1 MDETQGGGLPPE
13 NVSENPSGFPDDP
26 FGASPPEVAPPAA
39 LEKVPGGGNGA
50 RTPPPPPPEDNE
62 DDEEGGMLRMSFME
76 HLEELRSRIIKA
88 LYGFGVIFL
97 VCVIFSNYL
106 FKIVERPGL
115 IALKNTGNPKAG
127 FIAID
132 PMEQFSIIW
141 VWTPVV
147 AALFLGSPWIL
158 WQVWSFIS
166 PGLYQREKK
175 WAVPFV
181 LSTAGLFILGG
192 VFGYYVAFPYG
203 MSFLF
208 GLGGF
213 ADVTPM
219 ITIDNYFDKFVDV
232 LLGIGLVFELPVLI
246 FFLSLLR
253 VVSPS
258 FLLNNSRYAILAIVV
273 LAAIVTPTP
282 DVFNLMLFAVPMC
295 LLFFLGIFASYLLV
309 LRRDNRRFPWLAFF
323 RWLAVVIVVLA
334 LFVVV
339 AVVAYHFHLTWRSP
353 FLVK

>member
-1 MDETQGGGLPPE
+1 MDETTINP
-13 NVSENPSGFPDDP
+13 PSGFPDDP
-26 FGASPPEVAPPAA
+26 FAPPPAETAPPVA
-39 LEKVPGGGNGA
+39 LEKAAGSGG
-50 RTPPPPPPEDNE
+50 RTPPPPPPPDGDGE

-76 HLEELRSRIIKA
+76 HLEELRARILKA
-88 LYGFGVIFL
+88 LYGFGAIFL
-97 VCVIFSNYL
+97 LCVVFSNHL

-115 IALKNTGNPKAG
+115 IALKNTGIPGAH

-158 WQVWSFIS
+158 YQVWAFIS
-166 PGLYQREKK
+166 PGLYSREKK

-181 LSTAGLFILGG
+181 LCTAGLFILGG
-192 VFGYYVAFPYG
+192 VFGYFVAFPYG

-213 ADVTPM
+213 ADVTPL

-232 LLGIGLVFELPVLI
+232 MLGIGLVFELPVLI

-258 FLLNNSRYAILAIVV
+258 FLLNNSRYAILAIVIV
-273 LAAIVTPTP
+273 AAIVTPTP

-295 LLFFLGIFASYLLV
+295 MLFFLGIFASYLLV
-309 LRRDNRRFPWLAFF
+309 LRREHRRFPWKAFLTWVAIAVALIAF
-323 RWLAVVIVVLA
+323 CVLIAVVE
-334 LFVVV
+334 FH
-339 AVVAYHFHLTWRSP
+339 YHLTWRPP
-353 FLVK
+353 FLIK

>member
-13 NVSENPSGFPDDP
+13 HVSGNPSGFPDDP
-26 FGASPPEVAPPAA
+26 FGASPPEVPPPAA
-39 LEKVPGGGNGA
+39 LEKVAGGNGA

-62 DDEEGGMLRMSFME
+62 GDEEEGMLRMSFME

-88 LYGFGVIFL
+88 LYGFGLIFL

-147 AALFLGSPWIL
+147 AALFLGSARLL

-166 PGLYQREKK
+166 PGLYQRAKK
-175 WAVPFV
+175 WAVPLV

-192 VFGYYVAFPYG
+192 VFGYFVAFPYG

-232 LLGIGLVFELPVLI
+232 MLGIGLVFELPVLI
-246 FFLSLLR
+246 FMLSLLR

-258 FLLNNSRYAILAIVV
+258 FLLNNSRYAILAIVIV
-273 LAAIVTPTP
+273 AAIVTPTP

-295 LLFFLGIFASYLLV
+295 MLFFLGIFASYLLV
-309 LRRDNRRFPWLAFF
+309 LRREHRRFPWKAFLTWVAIAVALIAF
-323 RWLAVVIVVLA
+323 CVLIAVVE
-334 LFVVV
+334 FH
-339 AVVAYHFHLTWRSP
+339 YHLTWRPP
-353 FLVK
+353 FLIK

>member
-1 MDETQGGGLPPE
+1 MDETTINP
-13 NVSENPSGFPDDP
+13 PSGFPDDP
-26 FGASPPEVAPPAA
+26 FAPPPAETAPPVA
-39 LEKVPGGGNGA
+39 LEKAAGSGG
-50 RTPPPPPPEDNE
+50 RTPPPPPPPDGDGE

-76 HLEELRSRIIKA
+76 HLEELRARILKA
-88 LYGFGVIFL
+88 LYGFGAIFL
-97 VCVIFSNYL
+97 LCVVFSNYL
-106 FKIVERPGL
+106 FKIVEKPGL
-115 IALKNTGNPKAG
+115 IALRNTGIKNAH

-158 WQVWSFIS
+158 YQVWAFIS
-166 PGLYQREKK
+166 PGLYSREKK

-181 LSTAGLFILGG
+181 LCTAGLFILGG
-192 VFGYYVAFPYG
+192 VFGYFVAFPYG

-208 GLGGF
+208 SLGG
-213 ADVTPM
+213 ADVTPL
-219 ITIDNYFDKFVDV
+219 ISIDSYFDKFVDV
-232 LLGIGLVFELPVLI
+232 MLGIGLVFELPVLI
-246 FFLSLLR
+246 FFLALLR

-258 FLLNNSRYAILAIVV
+258 WLLNNSRYAILAIVII
-273 LAAIVTPTP
+273 AAIVTPTP

-309 LRRDNRRFPWLAFF
+309 LRRENRRFPWRPFF
-323 RWLAVVIVVLA
+323 LWLGIVVVVLA

-339 AVVAYHFHLTWRSP
+339 AIVEYNFHLTWRWP